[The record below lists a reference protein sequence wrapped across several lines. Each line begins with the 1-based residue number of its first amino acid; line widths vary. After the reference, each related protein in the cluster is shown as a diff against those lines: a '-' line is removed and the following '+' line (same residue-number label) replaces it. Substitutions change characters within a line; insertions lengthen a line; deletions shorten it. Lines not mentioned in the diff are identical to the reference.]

1 MTDNEKIVEVI
12 DAEEKIQ
19 QEIRVNER
27 EDHVEFLKNLP
38 AKIER
43 VNFDDPN
50 SILEYGNKPKQAISD
65 LLVNT
70 AGLSIDEGRST
81 LTSEMVERI
90 YSFDDEL
97 EESDKIAGKKELP
110 VIVKVKAL
118 LTKLGVKKFQKEK
131 EQNSYNAKYEEFCKN
146 IDEVCNCVEA
156 SRQKSINDINL
167 RRQIALEMK
176 PYLEDLH
183 LTIKA
188 GEADYDLL
196 LEEIEGLKKIAEST
210 EDILERESIE
220 SDIKVKE
227 QLASVF
233 NSKLDKLRKV
243 FVSYRQQLLVYA
255 EQQKNEMVLVE
266 EQTSFIQDTQAIL
279 RAQGSSMIF
288 NREQKTRA
296 DELAKL
302 NEATNRA
309 YKENAAALIVNT
321 ETISDLAVNG
331 GLQSDSIQTLQNA
344 IERGIDVIRSTQEKL
359 NERIAI
365 DQQILADVNA
375 SSAEFEQELQGM
387 DGVLEGF
394 TENQKLKTKKLGTR
408 YDSNKR

>member
-1 MTDNEKIVEVI
+1 M
-12 DAEEKIQ
+12 
-19 QEIRVNER
+19 
-27 EDHVEFLKNLP
+27 
-38 AKIER
+38 
-43 VNFDDPN
+43 
-50 SILEYGNKPKQAISD
+50 
-65 LLVNT
+65 
-70 AGLSIDEGRST
+70 
-81 LTSEMVERI
+81 
-90 YSFDDEL
+90 
-97 EESDKIAGKKELP
+97 
-110 VIVKVKAL
+110 
-118 LTKLGVKKFQKEK
+118 
-131 EQNSYNAKYEEFCKN
+131 
-146 IDEVCNCVEA
+146 
-156 SRQKSINDINL
+156 
-167 RRQIALEMK
+167 
-176 PYLEDLH
+176 
-183 LTIKA
+183 
-188 GEADYDLL
+188 LL
-196 LEEIEGLKKIAEST
+196 LGIIT
-210 EDILERESIE
+210 IDDIV
-220 SDIKVKE
+220 D
-227 QLASVF
+227 
-233 NSKLDKLRKV
+233 
-243 FVSYRQQLLVYA
+243 
-255 EQQKNEMVLVE
+255 VLVE

-387 DGVLEGF
+387 DGVLVGF

>member
-12 DAEEKIQ
+12 DAEEMIK

-65 LLVNT
+65 LLVHT

-97 EESDKIAGKKELP
+97 EESDKIADKKELA
-110 VIVKVKAL
+110 IIRKAKAL
-118 LTKLGVKKFQKEK
+118 LTKIGVKKFQKEK
-131 EQNSYNAKYEEFCKN
+131 EQNSYGAKYEEFCKN
-146 IDEVCNCVEA
+146 IDEVCNCVEE

-167 RRQIALEMK
+167 RRQIALDMK
-176 PYLEDLH
+176 PHLEDLH

-188 GEADYDLL
+188 GEADYALL

-344 IERGIDVIRSTQEKL
+344 IERGIDVIRNTQEKL

-365 DQQILADVNA
+365 DQQILAEVNA
-375 SSAEFEQELQGM
+375 SSTEFEQELQGM

-394 TENQKLKTKKLGTR
+394 TEKQKLKTKKLGTR